1 MKIHLVDA
9 FTSEAFAGNPA
20 AVVLLDAEPT
30 DFDWMQSVAMEM
42 NQAET
47 AFVWPLSKDTA
58 AKEKAN
64 MGLRWFTPTVEIQLC
79 GHATLASAHILWQE
93 GLVETA
99 DEVRFFSPMAGHHL
113 TCEKASG
120 RDSEIDSETDRIR
133 MSFPAVAVEPAEIP
147 AGLVDALGATPTH
160 CGRNN
165 NGTLL
170 LQFKTAEEVRS
181 INPDFRAMQEATADV
196 VIVTALSDQS
206 GWDVISRFFAPSH
219 GIEEDSVTGSAH
231 CIIGPWWARPLK
243 QKTLVCYQAS
253 KRGGVLYL
261 ELEQDRVFIS
271 GDAIT
276 VLSGDWKIDP
286 PKSTNQI
293 EH

>member
-1 MKIHLVDA
+1 
-9 FTSEAFAGNPA
+9 
-20 AVVLLDAEPT
+20 
-30 DFDWMQSVAMEM
+30 MQSVAMEM

-47 AFVWPLSKDTA
+47 AFVWPLKQQESARSESGAHSEMKA
-58 AKEKAN
+58 AW
-64 MGLRWFTPTVEIQLC
+64 GLRWFTPTVEIQLC

-93 GLVETA
+93 GLVEPDA
-99 DEVRFFSPMAGHHL
+99 EVRFFTPMAGHHL
-113 TCEKASG
+113 TCEKN
-120 RDSEIDSETDRIR
+120 SETDRIR
-133 MSFPAVAVEPAEIP
+133 MSFPAVAVEPVEIP

-271 GDAIT
+271 GYAIT
-276 VLSGDWKIDP
+276 VLSGDWKIVP
-286 PKSTNQI
+286 PNSTNQI
-293 EH
+293 ER